1 MSYLFM
7 DIKKLYRN
15 KLVILALAIL
25 LVVTVIDPV
34 TMRQE
39 YAQFGNPFMWWLFM
53 NRGAGSTIFNAL
65 RWLFPVLLNGLV
77 FFDERR
83 TAIYGILITKKKRS
97 TYFVSKVMSVFLVTF
112 VSLLFL
118 FLLNLLL
125 VYIACPSTMA
135 IEEYLIPKAGT
146 FAAYFF
152 SKSPLCMAFFYI
164 VLHALSMALLAV
176 LYLCIH
182 MIMKPN
188 NKYLAFILP
197 PLLMYA
203 LDYVTQIAI
212 GDEYS
217 LTYILQPVA
226 ASAGTAIVSS
236 SNLIVIFATL
246 VLMDIVC
253 FSVGSERNR
262 DVI

>member
-25 LVVTVIDPV
+25 LIVTVIDPV

-152 SKSPLCMAFFYI
+152 SKSPLCMALFYN
-164 VLHALSMALLAV
+164 VLHALAMALLAV
-176 LYLCIH
+176 LYLDIH
-182 MIMKPN
+182 MIMKSK
-188 NKYLAFILP
+188 NKYLAFIFP

-253 FSVGSERNR
+253 FFVGNERNG

>member
-1 MSYLFM
+1 MVYLFT

-25 LVVTVIDPV
+25 FAVSVIDPL

-65 RWLFPVLLNGLV
+65 RWLFPILLTGLV
-77 FFDERR
+77 FFDERK
-83 TAIYGILITKKKRS
+83 TVIYGILITKKKRS
-97 TYFVSKVMSVFLVTF
+97 TYFASKIVSLFIVTF
-112 VSLLFL
+112 VSLLCL

-135 IEEYLIPKAGT
+135 IEEYLIPKAET

-152 SKSPLCMAFFYI
+152 SKSPLCMALFYN
-164 VLHALSMALLAV
+164 VLHALAMALLAI
-176 LYLCIH
+176 LYLGIH
-182 MIMKPN
+182 MIMKPK
-188 NKYLAFILP
+188 NKYLAFIIP
-197 PLLMYA
+197 PLLMYV
-203 LDYVTQIAI
+203 LNYVTEIAI
-212 GDEYS
+212 GAEYC

-226 ASAGTAIVSS
+226 ASAGTTIVSGG
-236 SNLIVIFATL
+236 NFIVVFTTLALI
-246 VLMDIVC
+246 DIVC
-253 FSVGSERNR
+253 FFVGCERNR
-262 DVI
+262 DIM

>member
-25 LVVTVIDPV
+25 LIVAIIDPI

-53 NRGAGSTIFNAL
+53 NRGAGSMIYNAL
-65 RWLFPVLLNGLV
+65 RWLFPVLLTGLV
-77 FFDERR
+77 FFDERK

-97 TYFVSKVMSVFLVTF
+97 TYFVSKVASVFLVTF
-112 VSLLFL
+112 VSLLCL

-135 IEEYLIPKAGT
+135 IAEYLIPKAET

-152 SKSPLCMAFFYI
+152 SKSPLCMALFYN
-164 VLHALSMALLAV
+164 VLHASAMALLAV
-176 LYLCIH
+176 LYLGIH
-182 MIMKPN
+182 MIMKPKY
-188 NKYLAFILP
+188 KYLAFILP

-203 LDYVTQIAI
+203 LNYVTEIAI
-212 GDEYS
+212 GAEYS
-217 LTYILQPVA
+217 LSYILQPVA
-226 ASAGTAIVSS
+226 ASAGTTIVRG
-236 SNLIVIFATL
+236 SNLIVVFTTL
-246 VLMDIVC
+246 ILIDIVC
-253 FSVGSERNR
+253 FFVGSGRNR
-262 DVI
+262 DII

>member
-1 MSYLFM
+1 MAYLFT

-25 LVVTVIDPV
+25 LIVAVIDPI

-65 RWLFPVLLNGLV
+65 RWLFPALLTGLV
-77 FFDERR
+77 FFDERK
-83 TAIYGILITKKKRS
+83 TAIYGVLITKKRRS
-97 TYFVSKVMSVFLVTF
+97 TYFVSKAVSLFIFTF
-112 VSLLFL
+112 VSLLCI

-125 VYIACPSTMA
+125 VHIACPSTMA

-152 SKSPLCMAFFYI
+152 SESPLCMALFYN

-176 LYLCIH
+176 LYLGIH
-182 MIMKPN
+182 MIMKSK

-217 LTYILQPVA
+217 MTYILQPVA

-236 SNLIVIFATL
+236 SNLVIVFAVL
-246 VLMDIVC
+246 ILMDMVC
-253 FSVGSERNR
+253 FFVGSGRNR